1 MKKFNISDLTR
12 TVSKL
17 AGVINRHVGSNGTA
31 HLAVTENDNGFMTYM
46 DKRKIN
52 KFGNEAEPTT
62 ITNLL
67 ELPVGR
73 WYGRSFSNC
82 PVTTGEEL
90 YVEVKKS
97 QSTKM
102 FIVNDT
108 SRGKSYTRYL
118 YGDNLDSGWF
128 DGKWLNIPLAEGLTG
143 FAIIRKMKL
152 PTGVIVDL
160 KFRISSTS
168 NLHEKVI
175 LTIPFQYKQ
184 THEIPIYHTIPC
196 KADDNLS
203 WRSCLMSIAGSS
215 GDDVRVY
222 ATTTTKVTDVSGN
235 ILFLRDIN

>member
-1 MKKFNISDLTR
+1 MKEFNISDLTR
-12 TVSKL
+12 TISKL
-17 AGVINRHVGSNGTA
+17 VGVVNRHVGSNGDA

-62 ITNLL
+62 IKNLL
-67 ELPVGR
+67 ELPIGR

-82 PVTTGEEL
+82 PVKTGEEL

-118 YGDNLDSGWF
+118 YGDNLDSGWY
-128 DGKWLNIPLAEGLTG
+128 DGTWLNIPLAEGLSG
-143 FAIIRKMKL
+143 YAIIRKMKL

-160 KFRISSTS
+160 KFDISSSS
-168 NLHEKVI
+168 NLNEKVVI
-175 LTIPFQYKQ
+175 TLPYPYLQ
-184 THEIPIYHTIPC
+184 THENPLYHTVPC
-196 KADDNLS
+196 TGEDNKWS
-203 WRSCLMSIAGSS
+203 SCLMKIAGSA
-215 GDDVRVY
+215 GNDIKVY
-222 ATTTTKVTDVSGN
+222 STATSQVTKVSGN
-235 ILFLRDIN
+235 ILYLRDVN

>member
-17 AGVINRHVGSNGTA
+17 AGVMNRHVGSNGAA

-73 WYGRSFSNC
+73 WYGRSFSNS
-82 PVTTGEEL
+82 PINTGEEL

-97 QSTKM
+97 QTTKM
-102 FIVNDT
+102 FMVYDNA
-108 SRGKSYTRYL
+108 RGKSYTRYL
-118 YGDNLDSGWF
+118 YGSTSDSGWF
-128 DGKWLNIPLAEGLTG
+128 DGTWLNIPLANGLTG
-143 FAIIRKMKL
+143 YAIIRKMKL

-160 KFRISSTS
+160 KFDIFSSS

-175 LTIPFQYKQ
+175 ITLPAQYRQ
-184 THEIPIYHTIPC
+184 THENPLHHTIPC
-196 KADDNLS
+196 KYDENTYWS
-203 WRSCLMSIAGSS
+203 SCLMRIASS
-215 GDDVRVY
+215 AGNDIKVY
-222 ATTTTKVTDVSGN
+222 ATATSKITNVSGN
-235 ILFLRDIN
+235 ILFIRDIN